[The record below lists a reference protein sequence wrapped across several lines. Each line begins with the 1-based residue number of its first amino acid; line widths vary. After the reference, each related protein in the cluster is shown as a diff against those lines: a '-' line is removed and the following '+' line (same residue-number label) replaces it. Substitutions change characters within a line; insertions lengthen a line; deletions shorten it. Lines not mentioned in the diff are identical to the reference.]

1 LFEFGN
7 NERVI
12 ETSLKI
18 IIGSFCSFFNSY
30 IHFFLAE
37 EIIFAAFGW
46 FMFDV

>member
-1 LFEFGN
+1 LYEFEN
-7 NERVI
+7 DERLI
-12 ETSLKI
+12 ETLLEI
-18 IIGSFCSFFNSY
+18 TITNFYSFFNSY